1 MVDIGIK
8 LREFFESKGI
18 TQKELAERLK
28 VTPQYINALIQGRKE
43 IGKKNAEKLA
53 NLYGLSKS
61 WLLTGE
67 GEMFANNEQT
77 TTKNQDD
84 EKTDNG
90 DLVWV
95 IPTRAM
101 GGSLAE
107 FANSVHQY
115 ECERAVSP
123 IKGAD
128 YIITVTGYSM
138 EPEYPNGSKVVI
150 KKINERAFIDWGRT
164 YVLDTCNGAVIKKIM
179 PGSTP
184 ECVRCVSV
192 NPEFPDFEISFTD
205 MNGMYRVMML
215 MCEK

>member
-1 MVDIGIK
+1 MCG
-8 LREFFESKGI
+8 LSNG
-18 TQKELAERLK
+18 
-28 VTPQYINALIQGRKE
+28 YINQLRNSPKE
-43 IGKKNAEKLA
+43 EKLERIYLTFPEL
-53 NLYGLSKS
+53 NRI

-67 GEMFANNEQT
+67 GEMLVQDNNSDERQDV
-77 TTKNQDD
+77 KN
-84 EKTDNG
+84 TDKES
-90 DLVWV
+90 DYVLV
-95 IPTRAM
+95 IPSRAM

-107 FANSVHQY
+107 FANSVHEY
-115 ECERAVSP
+115 DCERAVSP

-164 YVLDTCNGAVIKKIM
+164 YVLDTCNGAVIKNIM
-179 PGSTP
+179 PGSSSD
-184 ECVRCVSV
+184 CVKCVSV
-192 NPEFPDFEISFTD
+192 NPQYPEFEVQFSD

>member
-1 MVDIGIK
+1 MQETVRERLIK
-8 LREFFESKGI
+8 FYESKGL
-18 TQKELAERLK
+18 TKKAFEKKCSLSNGYMDKLRNCPSPQKLESIYLSFPELNR
-28 VTPQYINALIQGRKE
+28 I
-43 IGKKNAEKLA
+43 
-53 NLYGLSKS
+53 

-67 GEMFANNEQT
+67 GEMLVSNTQQEP
-77 TTKNQDD
+77 KKEDS
-84 EKTDNG
+84 EKTEN
-90 DLVWV
+90 DLVLV
-95 IPTRAM
+95 IPSRAM
-101 GGSLAE
+101 GGTLAD
-107 FANSVHQY
+107 FANSVHEY
-115 ECERAVSP
+115 DCEKAVSP

-164 YVLDTCNGAVIKKIM
+164 YVLDTCNGAVIKRIM

-192 NPEFPDFEISFTD
+192 NPDYPDFEVLFSD
-205 MNGMYRVMML
+205 MFGMYRVMML